1 MKKYAGAFLSVFILL
16 LIGILLNS
24 TVLIGQA
31 SADRIQI
38 FVNDR
43 EIHPDV
49 APQIIQDRVLIPV
62 RFIATAL
69 QAEVEWDEASK
80 TVIITEGSKT
90 IQLPIGKET
99 WLNGRSVAALD
110 VPAQIIEG
118 RTMVPVRLV
127 SEAFYADVKWN
138 PDTNSVHISRTP
150 DQKNSLPIVGSAD
163 NLKQLLF
170 QANLTED
177 VFGYIRKEALPALSG
192 AKSESAQDSAATNQA
207 LAPSDYSQTNVQ
219 VAGVDEA
226 DIVKTDGT
234 YIYQV
239 NKQRVIIALAFPAE
253 NLKVVSRVD
262 FADDKFSPQ
271 EIYVDKQHLV
281 VIGQDANDG
290 PIRIMEDA
298 NTMIYPPIPQR
309 QTLKAVVFNIENKDQ
324 PKKVREIELEGN
336 YISSRKIGDSL
347 YLIANHHIRYYPNQK
362 EPIPLP
368 TYRDTNRQEAFL
380 QVDCADIRYF
390 PDFVR
395 PNLLMIAG
403 LNLASP
409 DDKVQ
414 VSTYLGAGDN
424 IYASTENLYVAE
436 TSYRQQLSITDKLDA
451 ASLKTIIRPT
461 QEQQTQVYRF
471 SLSNGK
477 TVYKGSGNV
486 PGTLLNQFSMDEF
499 NGYFR
504 VATTTGE
511 PWNSGANATKNNLY
525 VLDADLKIVGQVL
538 DIAPGEQ
545 IYSVRFMGDRGYM
558 VTFKTVDPLF
568 VVDLKDPKNPKIL
581 GALKIPG
588 YSNYLH
594 PYDENHI
601 IGFGKDTVEYA
612 RKDTQ
617 GRELGRTAYYLGMKI
632 AVFDVSDVQNPI
644 EKFTEKIGDRG
655 TESELLSNHKAL
667 YFEKD
672 KNLLAFPV
680 TVMEVQNQ
688 KEPSN
693 SYAPPYGT
701 FAFQGAYIYSLDLVN
716 GFKLQKKV
724 THLNAEDYLKAGDY
738 WYQSDKNVERILSIN
753 NTLYTLSKD
762 RIKAHNLSNF
772 EDVAELPLN

>member
-1 MKKYAGAFLSVFILL
+1 MKKYAGAFLSVVILL
-16 LIGILLNS
+16 LLGIMLNS

-43 EIHPDV
+43 EIHTDV

-80 TVIITEGSKT
+80 TVIITEGGKT
-90 IQLPIGKET
+90 IQLAIGQET

-110 VPAQIIEG
+110 VPAQIIGG

-127 SEAFYADVKWN
+127 SEAFGADVQWN
-138 PDTNSVHISRTP
+138 PDTRSVHISRTP
-150 DQKNSLPIVGSAD
+150 DQKNSLPVVGSAD

-170 QANLTED
+170 QANLNESA
-177 VFGYIRKEALPALSG
+177 FGYLRKEALPALSG
-192 AKSESAQDSAATNQA
+192 AKGESTQDAAANQA
-207 LAPSDYSQTNVQ
+207 PAPSDYSQTNVQ

-239 NKQRVIIALAFPAE
+239 NKQRVIIARAFPAE

-262 FADDKFSPQ
+262 FADDKFRPQ

-281 VIGQDANDG
+281 VIGQYAQDG

-298 NTMIYPPIPQR
+298 NALIYPPIPQR
-309 QTLKAVVFNIENKDQ
+309 QTVKAIVFNIENKEQ
-324 PKKVREIELEGN
+324 PKKEREIELEGN
-336 YISSRKIGDSL
+336 YVSTRKIGDSL

-380 QVDCADIRYF
+380 QVDSADIRYF
-390 PDFVR
+390 PDFIR

-409 DDKVQ
+409 GDKVQ

-424 IYASTENLYVAE
+424 VYASTENLYVAE
-436 TSYRQQLSITDKLDA
+436 TAYRQQISITDKLDA
-451 ASLKTIIRPT
+451 ASLKTIIQPIG
-461 QEQQTQVYRF
+461 EQQTQVYRF

-477 TVYKGSGNV
+477 TVYKGSGSV

-504 VATTTGE
+504 IATTKGE
-511 PWNSGANATKNNLY
+511 PWSSRENTSKNNLY
-525 VLDADLKIVGQVL
+525 VLDADLNIVGQVE

-545 IYSVRFMGDRGYM
+545 IYSVRFMGNRGYL

-601 IGFGKDTVEYA
+601 IGFGKDTVEYV

-688 KEPSN
+688 KDPSN
-693 SYAPPYGT
+693 SNFPAYGS

-716 GFKLQKKV
+716 GFTLQKKV

-738 WYQSDKNVERILSIN
+738 WYQSDKNVERILRIN
-753 NTLYTLSKD
+753 NILYTLSKD
-762 RIKAHNLSNF
+762 RIKAHNLSTF
-772 EDVAELPLN
+772 EDVADLTLN